1 MLHPVIPGF
10 TDTAL
15 KFLNEEEI
23 SWDSIDT
30 PLLGCEVNAFEPIVI
45 RIDDKQISQL
55 LGEENG

>member
-1 MLHPVIPGF
+1 MIPGF